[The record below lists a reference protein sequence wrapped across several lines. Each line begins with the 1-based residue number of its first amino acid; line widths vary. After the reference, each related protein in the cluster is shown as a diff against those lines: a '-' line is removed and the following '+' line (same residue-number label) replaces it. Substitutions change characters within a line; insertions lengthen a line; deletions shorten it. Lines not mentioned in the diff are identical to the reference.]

1 MNVTDELI
9 EMNGLRFH
17 YRDWAPQRPGL
28 PDLVLLHGYTGHA
41 RSWDALAARMTDRYR
56 VLALDQRGHGET
68 GWAPPDRYGTDDM
81 VEDLR
86 AFVAA
91 LRLRSFALLGL
102 SMGGVVSFR
111 YAGAQPAELSRLVIV
126 DIAPRTESG
135 GMQRIQTGARSN
147 DRFSSR
153 EEAFSAARAA
163 NSIAPENEL
172 RHRVFN
178 NLMRLADGQWTF
190 RYDRALRDPAV
201 PRVRLPE
208 EIGWQSVARIQVPTL
223 IVRGAQSDLLS
234 PEIAQRMQGS
244 IAGSQLVEVPNA
256 GHSVPLD
263 NPEGFASAVRAFL
276 R

>member
-41 RSWDALAARMTDRYR
+41 RSWDSFAARMTDRFR
-56 VLALDQRGHGET
+56 VLALDQRGHGESA
-68 GWAPPDRYGTDDM
+68 WAAPDRYGTDDM

-86 AFVAA
+86 VFVGA
-91 LRLRSFALLGL
+91 LGLREFTLLGL

-111 YAGAQPAELSRLVIV
+111 YAGAQPPELKRLVIV
-126 DIAPRTESG
+126 DIAPAVESG
-135 GMQRIQTGARSN
+135 GLQRIQTGARSN
-147 DRFSSR
+147 DRFATR
-153 EEAFSAARAA
+153 EAALAASRAA
-163 NSIAPENEL
+163 NPRAPEAEL
-172 RHRVFN
+172 RHRVHN
-178 NLMRLADGQWTF
+178 NLMRTAGGQWTF

-208 EIGWQSVARIQVPTL
+208 ADGWQSVAGIRVPTL
-223 IVRGAQSDLLS
+223 IVRGAESDLLS
-234 PEIAQRMQGS
+234 PQIAQRMQAA
-244 IAGSQLVEVPNA
+244 IADAQLVEVPAA

-276 R
+276 S